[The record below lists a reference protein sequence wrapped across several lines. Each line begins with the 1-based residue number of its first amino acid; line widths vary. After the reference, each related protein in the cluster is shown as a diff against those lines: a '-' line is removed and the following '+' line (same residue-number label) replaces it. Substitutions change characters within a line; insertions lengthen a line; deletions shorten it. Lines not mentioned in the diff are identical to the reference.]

1 MQIQT
6 TIMDHLLLGWYDAL
20 RNEALLLQIVVLKPV
35 RLVIENGDINGLPYG
50 GHPPAHSAAY
60 THRSTGAR
68 GRLGGVNIQ
77 TLSSRLYTNPEDR
90 TREAVL
96 SRPVLVRQ
104 LMVSSHAVLGQ
115 HPDTPGDASRTP
127 SQGGSTSGK
136 AQPFPFNVLR
146 S

>member
-6 TIMDHLLLGWYDAL
+6 TIIDHLLLGWYDAL
-20 RNEALLLQIVVLKPV
+20 HNEAFLLQIVVRKPV
-35 RLVIENGDINGLPYG
+35 RFVIENGDINGLPYG

-90 TREAVL
+90 TREAVFITACACSTVDGEL
-96 SRPVLVRQ
+96 ARRVGS
-104 LMVSSHAVLGQ
+104 
-115 HPDTPGDASRTP
+115 ASRHPRGRKSDT
-127 SQGGSTSGK
+127 
-136 AQPFPFNVLR
+136 FPGW
-146 S
+146 